1 VDECSSRKTAIISNR
16 DVKRHAHIPIHLREK
31 FGSLAAVVRI
41 PFTEQDC
48 CSTLESL
55 RWRVTESAQILM
67 VLLDS
72 RCPLLHLPPSLVNFI
87 SLPRYR
93 VILVLTKV
101 DISGPQRAEAWA
113 SYLRLKYPST
123 RVVMV
128 ESYSTNPQGF
138 SGEGTARRGR
148 HEPHIPRNFK
158 EQLVTALKEAH
169 HEMLQPPERIKD
181 DPEKLS
187 DWKPRVKVEVDWDVV
202 LHSGPTTRAKPPG
215 NGSDVTAADSNEAE
229 SDILTIGLI
238 GMALDNSPRLHNRVE
253 RSRSTKRW

>member
-1 VDECSSRKTAIISNR
+1 VDECSRKTAIIFNR
-16 DVKRHAHIPIHLREK
+16 DVKCNAHISIHLREK
-31 FGSLAAVVRI
+31 FGSLATAVRI
-41 PFTEQDC
+41 SFTEQDR
-48 CSTLESL
+48 CSTLELL
-55 RWRVTESAQILM
+55 RWRVTESSQILM

-72 RCPLLHLPPSLVNFI
+72 RCPLLHLPPSLVDFI

-113 SYLRLKYPST
+113 SYLRLKYPFT

-138 SGEGTARRGR
+138 SSREGTARRGR

-181 DPEKLS
+181 DPEKMR
-187 DWKPRVKVEVDWDVV
+187 DWRPRVKVEVDWDVV
-202 LHSGPTTRAKPPG
+202 LHSVPTTHAKPPG
-215 NGSDVTAADSNEAE
+215 KGSDVTAADSNEAE

-238 GMALDNSPRLHNRVE
+238 GMGLNKFPGSHNHVE